1 MISSYDLVAIV
12 YLTSIQAYRRM
23 RPDAPLGMAAPCI
36 LLIKLVAKKEM
47 PVQMLHPLRVALI
60 GDYNPS
66 VIAHQAIPPA
76 LRLAALAGG
85 VEVEPVWT
93 HTASITGRDNEF
105 AEFDG
110 IWCVPAGPYANDAG
124 AFAAIRF
131 AREHGVPY
139 LGTCAGFQ
147 YALIEYARAVC
158 GIQTADHQET
168 APDAA
173 QLVITRLACSLVEQT
188 EELFLASS
196 GIVRRAYGA
205 ERVTEGYHC
214 NFGVNPEFEPLLLEN
229 GLQAVARDLAGNLRG
244 VELATHP
251 FFVATLFQH
260 ERRALRGEHS
270 PIADAFVDAMASR
283 TPAGCGVSHNT
294 FTKSLP

>member
-1 MISSYDLVAIV
+1 M
-12 YLTSIQAYRRM
+12 
-23 RPDAPLGMAAPCI
+23 
-36 LLIKLVAKKEM
+36 
-47 PVQMLHPLRVALI
+47 PLRVALI

-66 VIAHQAIPPA
+66 VIAHQAIPEA
-76 LRLAALAGG
+76 LRLAALASG
-85 VEVEPVWT
+85 VEIQPVWT
-93 HTASITGRDNEF
+93 HTSSITGRDEEF

-110 IWCVPAGPYANDAG
+110 IWCVPASPYANQDG

-131 AREHGVPY
+131 AREHSVPY

-147 YALIEYARAVC
+147 YALIEYARNVC

-168 APDAA
+168 APDAS

-188 EELFLASS
+188 EDLLLAPR
-196 GIVRRAYGA
+196 GMVRRAYGV
-205 ERVTEGYHC
+205 EHITEGYHC

-229 GLQAVARDLAGNLRG
+229 GFQAAARDLAGNLRG

-260 ERRALRGEHS
+260 ERRALRGEDS
-270 PIADAFVDAMASR
+270 PLAVAFVDAMATLAPAR
-283 TPAGCGVSHNT
+283 TA
-294 FTKSLP
+294 